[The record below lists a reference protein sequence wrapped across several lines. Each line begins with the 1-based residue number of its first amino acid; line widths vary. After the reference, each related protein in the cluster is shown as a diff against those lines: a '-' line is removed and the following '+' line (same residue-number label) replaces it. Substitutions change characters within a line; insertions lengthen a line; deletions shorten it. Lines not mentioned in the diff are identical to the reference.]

1 MLERLKM
8 REKSRSSYTSLRCV
22 YLTITLIVLA
32 FGWNSAKNCKDD
44 GDDSVNSNRKFSQKQ
59 LEKFHRN
66 AVRMVSTTELRD
78 NLE

>member
-1 MLERLKM
+1 MH
-8 REKSRSSYTSLRCV
+8 EKSRSSNMSLRCV
-22 YLTITLIVLA
+22 YLTIPLIVLA
-32 FGWNSAKNCKDD
+32 FGSNSAKNCKDD
-44 GDDSVNSNRKFSQKQ
+44 GDDSVNGNRKLSQKQ

>member
-1 MLERLKM
+1 MH
-8 REKSRSSYTSLRCV
+8 EKHRSSYMSLRCV

-32 FGWNSAKNCKDD
+32 FGCNSAKNCEDD
-44 GDDSVNSNRKFSQKQ
+44 GDDSVNGNRKLSQKQ